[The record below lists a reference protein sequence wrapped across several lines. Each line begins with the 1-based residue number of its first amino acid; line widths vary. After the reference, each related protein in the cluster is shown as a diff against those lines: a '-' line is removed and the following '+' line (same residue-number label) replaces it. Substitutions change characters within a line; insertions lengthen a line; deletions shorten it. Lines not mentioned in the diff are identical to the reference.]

1 MAFSLARTGTVSRS
15 RAVAVLPSASSTFG
29 LERATPDRT
38 VLGIVAIL
46 ASTVCYPLSD
56 LAAQSLTQS
65 LPPLEVAWL
74 RYLVFVLAV
83 LPLVAR
89 APHHLRT
96 ARPGLQLLR
105 GTASTVSTLAA
116 IVAFSFLPVAEA
128 TAIIFVYPV
137 MVTALAVLLLGETA
151 GPWRWGAALAALG
164 GVLIIVR
171 PGGDA
176 FSPAALVPLG
186 GAAAGAVVV
195 VATRLNRSDAPATTM
210 IYSAGIGFALLSAL
224 VVRDWQT
231 PTLAQWS
238 VALAVGAFGTIGTLL
253 QVLAY
258 RMAPAALLSP
268 FTYMQLVWA
277 AGLSTLVLGTAPS
290 GGMVVGGTVIVA
302 SAGFTAWRERVR
314 GAA

>member
-15 RAVAVLPSASSTFG
+15 RAVAVSRSPSSSG
-29 LERATPDRT
+29 LRRATPDRT
-38 VLGIVAIL
+38 ALGVAAIL

-56 LAAQSLTQS
+56 LSAQSLTRS

-74 RYLVFVLAV
+74 RYLVFALAV
-83 LPLVAR
+83 LPLLAR
-89 APHHLRT
+89 APHRLRT

-128 TAIIFVYPV
+128 TAITFVYPV
-137 MVTALAVLLLGETA
+137 MVTGLAVVLLGETA

-176 FSPAALVPLG
+176 FCTAALVPFG

-195 VATRLNRSDAPATTM
+195 IATRLNRSDAPGTTL
-210 IYSAGIGFALLSAL
+210 IYSAGIGFAVLSVL
-224 VVRDWQT
+224 VVRGWQT
-231 PTLAQWS
+231 PTLDQLPA
-238 VALAVGAFGTIGTLL
+238 VLAVGLFGTLGTLL
-253 QVLAY
+253 QVVAY
-258 RMAPAALLSP
+258 GLAPAALLSP
-268 FTYMQLVWA
+268 FTYMQLLWA
-277 AGLSTLVLGTAPS
+277 AGLTALVLGTAPS
-290 GGMVVGGTVIVA
+290 GGMVAGGAVIAA
-302 SAGFTAWRERVR
+302 SAGLTAWRERAR
-314 GAA
+314 GTA